1 MIGIALL
8 GDAVERIAVG
18 FPLLLG
24 AGLVFGADLLLA
36 DQDALSE
43 PQVGRIETRIVL
55 DDGLDRDFVLVR
67 NGVQVW
73 ESKVLRSFRSD
84 LGSGTAVTKGILT
97 FSPAFSPLPADG
109 LY

>member
-1 MIGIALL
+1 MIGITLL

-43 PQVGRIETRIVL
+43 PQVGRIEIRIVL
-55 DDGLDRDFVLVR
+55 DDGLDRDFVLAR
-67 NGVQVW
+67 NGVQGFALRDGVGVEGPTW
-73 ESKVLRSFRSD
+73 VRARPSRKVS
-84 LGSGTAVTKGILT
+84 
-97 FSPAFSPLPADG
+97 
-109 LY
+109 